1 MTQSR
6 LGTDIEADLNAFI
19 HLTVEAWMDGEAIKH
34 NSWGTVVL
42 VAPRPGSDF
51 GCLTRHEFGYTHAEA
66 AHPRSWY
73 VDNAD
78 GKNIVCL
85 GTGLD
90 SHEAVRLWQG
100 LVRQLEGA
108 FPWGG
113 AVIDTDYGLI
123 IGTSGFKEDE
133 DILVSRTV
141 RNWIVMML
149 DREGED
155 VLTDARDRGEQPNE
169 AGADRFTKLSSGRW
183 ADPRGNDHLG

>member
-1 MTQSR
+1 MVDSR
-6 LGTDIEADLNAFI
+6 LGERIVADLSAFI
-19 HLTVEAWMDGEAIKH
+19 PLTAEAWMDGDMIKL

-51 GCLTRHEFGYTHAEA
+51 TGHSRLEFGHTHASGKY
-66 AHPRSWY
+66 PKRWY

-78 GKNIVCL
+78 GKNIICL

-113 AVIDTDYGLI
+113 AVIDLHYGLI
-123 IGTSGFKEDE
+123 VGTSGFKEDE

-141 RNWIVMML
+141 RNRIVMLL
-149 DREGED
+149 DREGD
-155 VLTDARDRGEQPNE
+155 HILNDARERGEQE
-169 AGADRFTKLSSGRW
+169 GVAGADRFTKRPSGVFV
-183 ADPRGNDHLG
+183 PS